1 MMSGD
6 AAIEPDSDVVAAT
19 AGTNTLPSE
28 QPTGSKYVRP
38 DFVPEKFWD
47 ADAGAVRVETL
58 AKSYAELE
66 RRFSARTDAAET
78 GADDALAAG
87 PTDTELPGPVPYEID
102 TSHGLFEPA
111 PELDDLLQD
120 AGFTTEQAQ
129 LVYDLA
135 AHVLTPALSAAE
147 TGHDTEFEEAR
158 LAQHFGGNERWGE
171 MRRQLRVWGKRH
183 LPADIYD
190 SLSSTYDGVLSLHRL
205 MHAEEPGVLR
215 GAGAAEHVDEAS
227 LRRMI
232 RDPRYWRD
240 RDESMIRRVSEG
252 FNRLYPGG
260 T

>member
-1 MMSGD
+1 MMSDDISPDQGD
-6 AAIEPDSDVVAAT
+6 EPG
-19 AGTNTLPSE
+19 AGGAVSE
-28 QPTGSKYVRP
+28 AVTPEPPIGSGYARP
-38 DFVPEKFWD
+38 DFVPGKFWD
-47 ADAGAVRVETL
+47 ADTGTVRVEML

-66 RRFSARTDAAET
+66 RRFSARMDEAET
-78 GADDALAAG
+78 GADHALAAG
-87 PTDTELPGPVPYEID
+87 PIDTELPGHGLYEID

-135 AHVLTPALSAAE
+135 AHVLTPVMSAAA
-147 TGHDTEFEEAR
+147 TDHDAEFEETR
-158 LAQHFGGNERWGE
+158 LARHFGGNERWAE

-183 LPADIYD
+183 LPTDVYD

-215 GAGAAEHVDEAS
+215 GAGAAEHIDEAS

-240 RDESMIRRVSEG
+240 RDESVIRRVSEG

-260 T
+260 S